1 VSLTDVVPR
10 ATETG
15 LLGSE
20 RLIAE
25 WRRQHGRRP
34 RLSDRDEA
42 DARLLMTAVARQREL
57 IEGLRKPDGVL
68 RLDRATNLV
77 HRLCY

>member
-1 VSLTDVVPR
+1 MGDV
-10 ATETG
+10 
-15 LLGSE
+15 LGS
-20 RLIAE
+20 LIAMKPTPE
-25 WRRQHGRRP
+25 
-34 RLSDRDEA
+34 
-42 DARLLMTAVARQREL
+42 LLMTAVARQREL